1 MSMRLSRS
9 IVGEAEAE
17 AVRRV
22 ICEDGYL
29 GIGKEVQQFEADVAA
44 YLGVPA
50 SWVISV
56 NTGTAALHLAVE
68 AVLGHGSGAE
78 VLVPSLTFVA
88 SFQAI
93 SGAGAVPVACD
104 ARLDTAT
111 IDLADAE
118 KRLTPRTK
126 AIMPVHYASNPVNLD
141 GVYAFAEKHG
151 LRVIEDAAHAFG
163 CLYKGRKIGSFGDVV
178 CFSFDGIKNIT
189 SGEGGCAVFFNATE
203 AGYAADARLLSVE
216 GDTRSR
222 FAGTRTWDPDVKRI
236 GWRFHMSNIMAAI
249 GRVQLSRLDGEFI
262 PARRAL
268 GDIYRQR
275 LAGLDGLRLLQTDPQ
290 DFVVP
295 HIVCVRVLNGRKDE
309 LKAALTAAGIPVGVH
324 YKPNHLLSLFRP
336 APGSL
341 PLPVTDG
348 ATAPEP
354 LKKRFFRRFCGQKLD
369 RRAACGY
376 RASSLART
384 RGVRAVSPKGD
395 NHAEI

>member
-17 AVRRV
+17 AVHRV

-93 SGAGAVPVACD
+93 GGAGAVPVACD

-118 KRLTPRTK
+118 RRLTPRTK
-126 AIMPVHYASNPVNLD
+126 AIMPVHYASNPVDLD

-341 PLPVTDG
+341 PLPVTEQLYGELVTLPMHPGLSAADVEHICDVIT
-348 ATAPEP
+348 AT
-354 LKKRFFRRFCGQKLD
+354 
-369 RRAACGY
+369 
-376 RASSLART
+376 LA
-384 RGVRAVSPKGD
+384 
-395 NHAEI
+395 